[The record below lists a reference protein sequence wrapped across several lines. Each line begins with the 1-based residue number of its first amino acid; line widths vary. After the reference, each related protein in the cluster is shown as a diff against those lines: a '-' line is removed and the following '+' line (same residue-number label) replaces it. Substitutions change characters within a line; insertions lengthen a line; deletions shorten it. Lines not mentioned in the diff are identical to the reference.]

1 MEDMY
6 SRERMLI
13 GDKVER
19 LKSARVLVCGVG
31 GVGGYVVE
39 ALARAG
45 VGTIG
50 VLDNDEFSV
59 SNLNRQLLATRDTI
73 GRRKTEVAK
82 ERILAINPDCNAIC
96 YDVFFNEETAP
107 DVPLCEFDYI
117 VDAIDTVS
125 AKLLLI
131 VRAQSAGVKIVSCMG
146 TGNKLGTDFK
156 VCDVYETS
164 VCPLAKVIRKELKA
178 RGVKALKVVYS
189 TEQPIVSS
197 DTPCE
202 KGRHIPGSISYAPA
216 IAGMLLASEVIKD
229 LIQE

>member
-73 GRRKTEVAK
+73 GRR
-82 ERILAINPDCNAIC
+82 
-96 YDVFFNEETAP
+96 
-107 DVPLCEFDYI
+107 
-117 VDAIDTVS
+117 
-125 AKLLLI
+125 
-131 VRAQSAGVKIVSCMG
+131 
-146 TGNKLGTDFK
+146 
-156 VCDVYETS
+156 
-164 VCPLAKVIRKELKA
+164 
-178 RGVKALKVVYS
+178 
-189 TEQPIVSS
+189 
-197 DTPCE
+197 
-202 KGRHIPGSISYAPA
+202 
-216 IAGMLLASEVIKD
+216 
-229 LIQE
+229 